1 MGQERVRVALVTG
14 AGQGVGAGIAS
25 TLASAGFRVLVNDLY
40 GDRASAVASAVGG
53 DALPF
58 DVTDYD
64 AVSAAFASAGPVD
77 VLVNNAGIPVD
88 GFPQTPFAS
97 SDPAVWRRFVDLNLY
112 GVMNC
117 THLALP
123 GMLSRG
129 WGRVVT
135 VSSEA
140 GRHGLDIGVALYG
153 AAKAGALGLMRHV
166 AVEVAPFGVTVN
178 NLLPGFTRT
187 ERMVELSQVTA
198 VKEGV
203 TPEQALAKFTAAVPM
218 GRMGEPREFAALAAF
233 LASERASYITGQSMA
248 VDGGWI
254 RSLL

>member
-64 AVSAAFASAGPVD
+64 AVSAAFASAGPID

-178 NLLPGFTRT
+178 SVSLGLMAGRPSEWA
-187 ERMVELSQVTA
+187 ERVA
-198 VKEGV
+198 RGV
-203 TPEQALAKFTAAVPM
+203 PRRRLGTPADIGAAV
-218 GRMGEPREFAALAAF
+218 AF
-233 LASERASYITGQSMA
+233 LASDEADWITGQ
-248 VDGGWI
+248 VLPVNGGAYTA
-254 RSLL
+254 